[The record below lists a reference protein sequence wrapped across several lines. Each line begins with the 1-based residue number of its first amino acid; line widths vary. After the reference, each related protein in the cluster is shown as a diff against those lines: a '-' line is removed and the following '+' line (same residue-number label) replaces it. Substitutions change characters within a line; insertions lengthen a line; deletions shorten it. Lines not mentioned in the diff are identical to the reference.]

1 VDLAL
6 VSLLYF
12 SKEGVNCFCVWC
24 EVLQHI
30 AFSTHSCVLTF
41 KEEEKVFR
49 TLLAFL
55 AGEWCSCDQVEDVEE
70 PAASELGSV

>member
-1 VDLAL
+1 
-6 VSLLYF
+6 
-12 SKEGVNCFCVWC
+12 
-24 EVLQHI
+24 VLQHI